1 MPEKRDIVKC
11 VVLSIVTVGLYW
23 IYWTIKLGKEAI
35 SVKDETDTGT
45 KEIVCMIFLPFLGL
59 YLAEKKFYDGCQNKG
74 YNKKKDLS
82 VFYLVAGVFWLS
94 AIAIMQDDMNKYVDA
109 LSMGFVPAAG
119 ATAIDAA
126 NSGIPSVGVNKPT
139 QDQIVKE
146 LQMYKE
152 LCNQGVL
159 TQEEFDAKKQQLL
172 GMM

>member
-35 SVKDETDTGT
+35 SVKDEKDKGT

-59 YLAEKKFYDGCQNKG
+59 HLAEKKFYDGCQNKG
-74 YNKKKDLS
+74 YNQKKDLS

-109 LSMGFVPAAG
+109 LSAGFVPAAG
-119 ATAIDAA
+119 AAVNGATVP
-126 NSGIPSVGVNKPT
+126 GVPSVGVNKPT

-152 LCNQGVL
+152 LFDQGVL
-159 TQEEFDAKKQQLL
+159 TEEEFNTKKQQLL
-172 GMM
+172 AMM